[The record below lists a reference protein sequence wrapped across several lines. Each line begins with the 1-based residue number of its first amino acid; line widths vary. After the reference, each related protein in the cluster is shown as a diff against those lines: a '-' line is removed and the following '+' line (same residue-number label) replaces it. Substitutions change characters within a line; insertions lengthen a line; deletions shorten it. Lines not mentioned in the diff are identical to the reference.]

1 MRASH
6 AVAGFVVG
14 TLCFIAAANAE
25 PYAKTKPFPALDEV
39 RFGIYATNLDGANNI
54 DGDIAINGELLFGRL
69 RRDYADPVWQF
80 LLNPR
85 PHIGFSINPQGEV
98 SQAYIGFSRDFYLTD
113 RVFFESGFGAAIHDG
128 PTDDNNTDSL
138 GCPLLFHESATLG
151 VELTEKL
158 RVMATV
164 EHSSNAG
171 LCSENQGL
179 TNAGVRLGYR
189 W

>member
-14 TLCFIAAANAE
+14 TLCFAAAAYAG
-25 PYAKTKPFPALDEV
+25 PYTNSTAFPALDEV
-39 RFGIYATNLDGANNI
+39 RFGIYATNLDGADNI
-54 DGDIAINGELLFGRL
+54 DGDIAVNGELLFGRF
-69 RRDYADPVWQF
+69 RPDYSDPVRQF

-85 PHIGFSINPQGEV
+85 PHVGFSINPEGEV
-98 SQAYIGFSRDFYLTD
+98 SQLYAGLTWDYHLTD
-113 RVFFESGFGAAIHDG
+113 RLFVEGHFGGAVHDG
-128 PTDDNNTDSL
+128 PTDKNNTDSL
-138 GCPLLFHESATLG
+138 GCPLLFHESAGVG
-151 VELTEKL
+151 VELTERL
-158 RVMATV
+158 RVIATV